1 MSGEEAEEE
10 SNSGAAKAGSRPP
23 RGGRPGGPGVVAA
36 RLRLFNLRYL
46 RQHPARTALSLSVL
60 TVAAA
65 LIVAVLGIYGSVGG
79 SSGRLAGQVAG
90 SADIEVTGRTD
101 DGISAAEVR
110 RAGQVEG
117 VKAAVPLV
125 RSPVEVDGER
135 VLLFGTDSTASA
147 LDSDLTGVAADAA
160 RRTGGEGGAPDRDA
174 VLAGPGI
181 TGVKGGGDR
190 TAGTVR
196 VASMAGTSSEVPV
209 AARLEGEAA
218 GNVNDGAYLLAS
230 LPTAQRLAGLGDRVE
245 SVLVVAEPGA
255 DTGALRDRLAKEL
268 GPGAFVAD
276 PSFRADQA
284 DDATAMVRNIT
295 LLVAFMALVVAAFL
309 IFNSMNM
316 AAAERRGEM
325 ASLRALGSRRRPI
338 LRDFLLE
345 SLLLALVG
353 GAVGSPLGYAMAGAS
368 ISSLPPVI
376 TDAVDAKV
384 ELAVPASAVP
394 SAVLAA
400 VAASL
405 AASWLAARR
414 ASQVPPVEAMR
425 TADPSVGAAGEAG
438 GRGRVWALVLGV
450 LLIAGAFTVAAAYDD
465 ARSFGGGSLLLLG
478 VILLAYALIGPLT
491 RAVAWLAAR
500 MGPSGRIAASA
511 VESSPRRAW
520 ATGMTVCL
528 AVAIGVATT
537 GSSQNTVDAASKNV
551 STLADSDLI
560 VQRAAKDVLPVRP
573 LLPRETQRTLE
584 GTEGVE
590 RVVAGQFTYL
600 NQPGKRAL
608 LLGMDGP
615 SNSTA
620 YRLASPEAREQLLA
634 GTGAVV
640 SGTYAKEK
648 GLEKGDTLTLPTA
661 RGEQR
666 IRVADVVDYVSMDA
680 GLIALSLDRLTGWFG
695 PSGASYYEV
704 LLAPGADE
712 AAVRDRIEG
721 HAEAQP
727 YPVHVLDGS
736 ESVAATESAVKQVGS
751 LALALQWVIAG
762 VAGLA
767 LLNTLMLSV
776 VERRREL
783 GILRALGSSRRYVR
797 RVILT
802 EATAVSV
809 VGGAGGLV
817 VGTALHYLSTDVMAK
832 TLAMDIPFEPAPAA
846 LALAVGAVLIA
857 LAGSVPP
864 ARRAGRLNV
873 VQAIGYE

>member
-1 MSGEEAEEE
+1 MTVVGAEEE
-10 SNSGAAKAGSRPP
+10 SNSGAAQAGS
-23 RGGRPGGPGVVAA
+23 GGSGKARRGGPGAVAA

-46 RQHPARTALSLSVL
+46 RQHPARTALSLGVL

-90 SADIEVTGRTD
+90 NADIEITGRTD
-101 DGISAAEVR
+101 NGISARDAH
-110 RAGQVEG
+110 RAAQVDG

-125 RSPVEVDGER
+125 RSLVQVSGER
-135 VLLFGTDSTASA
+135 ALLFGTDKSASA
-147 LDSDLTGVAADAA
+147 LGSDLTGVAGDAA
-160 RRTGGEGGAPDRDA
+160 RQAAGGG

-181 TGVKGGGDR
+181 TGISGGKDG
-190 TAGTVR
+190 TGGTVR
-196 VASMAGTSSEVPV
+196 VASMAGASTEVPV
-209 AARLEGEAA
+209 AARLKGEKA
-218 GNVNDGAYLLAS
+218 GDVNDGVYLLAP
-230 LPTAQRLAGLGDRVE
+230 LPVAQRLAGLGDRVD
-245 SVLVVAEPGA
+245 SVLVVAQPGT
-255 DTGALRDRLAKEL
+255 DTGALRDQLASDL
-268 GPGAFVAD
+268 GPGVFVAD
-276 PSFRADQA
+276 PSFRAGQA
-284 DDATAMVRNIT
+284 DDQAAMVRNIT
-295 LLVAFMALVVAAFL
+295 LLVAFMALVVAGFL

-338 LRDFLLE
+338 LRDLLLE

-353 GAVGSPLGYAMAGAS
+353 AAIGSALGYLMAAAS

-376 TDAVDAKV
+376 TDAADAKV
-384 ELAVPASAVP
+384 ELAMPASAVP
-394 SAVLAA
+394 SAVVAA

-425 TADPSVGAAGEAG
+425 TANPAVDADDQGR

-450 LLIAGAFTVAAAYDD
+450 VLIAGAFALAAAFDD
-465 ARSFGGGSLLLLG
+465 ERSFGGGSLLLLG
-478 VILLAYALIGPLT
+478 VILVAYALIGPST

-500 MGPSGRIAASA
+500 TGPSGTIAASA
-511 VESSPRRAW
+511 VRSSPRRAW

-573 LLPRETQRTLE
+573 LLPRDTQRALR

-600 NQPGKRAL
+600 NQPGKPAL
-608 LLGMDGP
+608 LLGIDGA
-615 SNSTA
+615 SNATA
-620 YRLASPEAREQLLA
+620 YRLASPEARKALLA
-634 GTGAVV
+634 GEGAVV
-640 SGTYAKEK
+640 SGAYAKEK
-648 GLEKGDTLTLPTA
+648 GLKKGDTLTLPTA
-661 RGEQR
+661 RGERR
-666 IRVADVVDYVSMDA
+666 IPVADVVDYVSMGA
-680 GLIALSLDRLTGWFG
+680 GLVTLSLDRVTEWFG

-704 LLAPGADE
+704 LLKPGADK
-712 AAVRDRIEG
+712 AAVRAHVEQY
-721 HAEAQP
+721 AKAQP
-727 YPVHVLDGS
+727 YPVRVLDGS

-783 GILRALGSSRRYVR
+783 GILRALGGSRRYVR
-797 RVILT
+797 RVILA

-809 VGGAGGLV
+809 LGGAAGLV
-817 VGTALHYLSTDVMAK
+817 VGTALHYLATDMMA
-832 TLAMDIPFEPAPAA
+832 TSLAMDIPFSPAPAA